1 MDERKAKIEHHIKEI
16 LKLIG
21 EDPDREGLVDTPKR
35 VAKMYLSEIFEGY
48 RQSPEGILNNA
59 VFHSDY
65 EEMVIVKDIDFYS
78 MCEHHLIPFFGV
90 VHVGYIPDGKL
101 IGLSKIPRLV
111 DMFARR
117 LQIQEQ
123 MTVQIAKTLEELL
136 EPKGVAVVVE
146 AIHLCSV
153 MRGIKK
159 PRNKMITSEVR
170 GAFRKHQKTREEFF
184 SHIGRRFSL
193 ID

>member
-1 MDERKAKIEHHIKEI
+1 MEDKKKKIEFHVKEI
-16 LKLIG
+16 LRLIG
-21 EDPDREGLVDTPKR
+21 EDPEREGLLDTPHR
-35 VAKMYLSEIFEGY
+35 VAKMYLNEVFEGY
-48 RQSPEGILNNA
+48 KQQPVEILNNA

-78 MCEHHLIPFFGV
+78 MCEHHMIPFFGV

-153 MRGIKK
+153 MRGVRK

-184 SHIGRRFSL
+184 SHIGRKFSL

>member
-1 MDERKAKIEHHIKEI
+1 MEDKKKKIEFHVREI

-21 EDPDREGLVDTPKR
+21 EDPEREGLLETPHR
-35 VAKMYLSEIFEGY
+35 VAKMYFNEIFQGY
-48 RQSPEGILNNA
+48 NQEPVDILNNA

-78 MCEHHLIPFFGV
+78 MCEHHMIPFFGV

-123 MTVQIAKTLEELL
+123 MTVQIAKTLEDLL

-153 MRGIKK
+153 MRGVRK

-170 GAFRKHQKTREEFF
+170 GAFRKNQKTREEFF

>member
-1 MDERKAKIEHHIKEI
+1 MEDKKKQIEFHVKEI
-16 LKLIG
+16 LRLIG
-21 EDPDREGLVDTPKR
+21 EDPEREGLLDTPHR
-35 VAKMYLSEIFEGY
+35 VAKMYLNEIFEGY
-48 RQSPEGILNNA
+48 KQQPVEILNNA

-78 MCEHHLIPFFGV
+78 MCEHHMIPFFGV

-153 MRGIKK
+153 MRGVRK

>member
-1 MDERKAKIEHHIKEI
+1 MEEKKAKIEYHVKEI

-21 EDPDREGLVDTPKR
+21 ENPDREGLLNTPHR
-35 VAKMYLSEIFEGY
+35 VAKMYLSEIFSGY
-48 RQSPEGILNNA
+48 GQNPTEILNNA

-65 EEMVIVKDIDFYS
+65 EEMVVVKDIDFYS

-90 VHVGYIPDGKL
+90 VHVGYIPNGKL

-123 MTVQIAKTLEELL
+123 MTVQIAKTLEDLL

-153 MRGIKK
+153 MRGVKK

-184 SHIGRRFSL
+184 SHVGRRFTL

>member
-1 MDERKAKIEHHIKEI
+1 MEDKKKKIEFHVKEI
-16 LKLIG
+16 LRLIG
-21 EDPDREGLVDTPKR
+21 EDPEREGLLDTPHR
-35 VAKMYLSEIFEGY
+35 VAKMYLNEVFEGY
-48 RQSPEGILNNA
+48 KQQPIEILNNA

-78 MCEHHLIPFFGV
+78 MCEHHMIPFFGV

-153 MRGIKK
+153 MRGVRK

-184 SHIGRRFSL
+184 SHIGRKFSL

>member
-35 VAKMYLSEIFEGY
+35 VAKMYLYEIFEGY

>member
-1 MDERKAKIEHHIKEI
+1 MDEKKKQIENHIREI

-21 EDPDREGLVDTPKR
+21 EDPEREGLVDTPHR
-35 VAKMYLSEIFEGY
+35 VAKMYLNEIFQGY
-48 RQSPEGILNNA
+48 SQDPIKILNNA

-65 EEMVIVKDIDFYS
+65 EEMVVVKDIDFYS

-101 IGLSKIPRLV
+101 IGLSKIPRIV

-146 AIHLCSV
+146 GIHLCSV
-153 MRGIKK
+153 MRGVKK

-170 GAFRKHQKTREEFF
+170 GAFRKNQKTREEFF
-184 SHIGRRFSL
+184 SHIDRRFNL